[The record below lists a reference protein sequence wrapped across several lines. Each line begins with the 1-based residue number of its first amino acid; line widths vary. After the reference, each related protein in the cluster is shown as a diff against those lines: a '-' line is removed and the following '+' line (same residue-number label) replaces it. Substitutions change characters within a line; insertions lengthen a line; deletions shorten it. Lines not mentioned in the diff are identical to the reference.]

1 MTSVMATESDVFG
14 RFTGEI
20 DVSVEIENGDDW
32 LCCALIHLGFIL
44 EGKVSCEWLWRW
56 TMVPGIGS
64 AFGALGLIE
73 ELKSPCGYRGFWI

>member
-14 RFTGEI
+14 RCTGEI

-44 EGKVSCEWLWRW
+44 EGKVSQDWRLSVV
-56 TMVPGIGS
+56 MVPGIGRH
-64 AFGALGLIE
+64 FGCLR
-73 ELKSPCGYRGFWI
+73 SD